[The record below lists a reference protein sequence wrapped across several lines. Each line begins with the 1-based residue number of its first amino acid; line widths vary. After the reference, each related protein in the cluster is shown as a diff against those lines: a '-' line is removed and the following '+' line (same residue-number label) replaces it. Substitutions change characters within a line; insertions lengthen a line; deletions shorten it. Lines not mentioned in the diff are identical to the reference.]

1 MAKKSFSVG
10 KTNNGVLNSAGGDKL
25 KELQANSQYNFQFI
39 SKDKII
45 SNPKNEKYTQDG
57 IEALKE
63 SIIEN
68 GLRHNLSVLFD
79 AEQNVY
85 RIISGERRYH
95 AICALDEKMYKELF
109 PTGIPCKVEKS
120 DITDIDEEIMLISAN
135 HDVRETSMEV
145 KRWEVSRLNELYQ
158 AKKLKGEIK
167 NINAEIAKQ
176 LNISERQ
183 ARKYTT
189 AEKLIPEL
197 SNLLNENGIDL
208 NQADKFG
215 KLDESAQ
222 QDILK
227 IINNKGSVDNSE
239 FQSIKK
245 LSEDREKEA
254 LKYKEEYEK
263 ASKQILEKDITVQ
276 KLQEKLFKLEKEN
289 NNTNIKSRQDL
300 EEELKFLAEAKK
312 QAEREKNKL
321 EINLE
326 KLKKQQQEK
335 EKKNTSIS
343 DVELK
348 RIASI
353 AKTEQALNL
362 LENNFDILKSNKT
375 TLQQDA
381 DLKLR
386 LELLKRRLDDLLITL
401 AD

>member
-10 KTNNGVLNSAGGDKL
+10 RTNNGVLNSAGGDKL
-25 KELQANSQYNFQFI
+25 KELQANAQYNFQFI
-39 SKDKII
+39 AKDRII

-57 IEALKE
+57 IESLKE

-79 AEQNVY
+79 AEQNNY
-85 RIISGERRYH
+85 RLISGERRYH
-95 AICALDEKMYKELF
+95 AICAMSDKEYNELF

-120 DITDIDEEIMLISAN
+120 DISEIDEEIMLISAN

-145 KRWEVSRLNELYQ
+145 KRWEVSRLKELYE

-167 NINAEIAKQ
+167 NINAEIAHQ

-227 IINNKGSVDNSE
+227 IIHKKGEVENSE
-239 FQSIKK
+239 FQTIKK
-245 LSEDREKEA
+245 LSEEREKEA
-254 LKYKEEYEK
+254 KKYKEEYEK
-263 ASKQILEKDITVQ
+263 ASKQIEEKDLTVK
-276 KLQEKLFKLEKEN
+276 KLQQRLTELENKDN
-289 NNTNIKSRQDL
+289 HIVRSRQDL
-300 EEELKFLAEAKK
+300 EDEIRFLTDAKE
-312 QAEREKNKL
+312 QAEKEKHKL
-321 EINLE
+321 ETNLE
-326 KLKKQQQEK
+326 KIKQQQIDK
-335 EKKNTSIS
+335 ERKNTSIS
-343 DVELK
+343 DSELK
-348 RIASI
+348 RISSI

-362 LENNFDILKSNKT
+362 LENNFDVLKNNKQ
-375 TLQQDA
+375 TLQHDP
-381 DLKLR
+381 DLKIR
-386 LELLKRRLDDLLITL
+386 VELLKRRMDDLLVSINE
-401 AD
+401 

>member
-10 KTNNGVLNSAGGDKL
+10 RTNNGVLNSAGGDKL
-25 KELQANSQYNFQFI
+25 KELQANAQYNFQFI
-39 SKDKII
+39 AKDRII

-57 IEALKE
+57 IESLKE

-68 GLRHNLSVLFD
+68 GLRHNLSVLFY
-79 AEQNVY
+79 AEQNNY
-85 RIISGERRYH
+85 RLISGERRYH
-95 AICALDEKMYKELF
+95 AICAMSDKEYNELF

-120 DITDIDEEIMLISAN
+120 DISEIDEEIMLISAN

-145 KRWEVSRLNELYQ
+145 KRWEVSRLKELYE

-167 NINAEIAKQ
+167 NINAEIAHQ

-227 IINNKGSVDNSE
+227 IIHKKGEVENSE
-239 FQSIKK
+239 FQTIKK
-245 LSEDREKEA
+245 LSEEREKEA
-254 LKYKEEYEK
+254 KKYKEEYEK
-263 ASKQILEKDITVQ
+263 ASKQIEEKDLTVK
-276 KLQEKLFKLEKEN
+276 KLQQRLTELENKDN
-289 NNTNIKSRQDL
+289 HIVRSRQDL
-300 EEELKFLAEAKK
+300 EDEIRFLTDAKE
-312 QAEREKNKL
+312 QAEKEKHKL
-321 EINLE
+321 ETNLE
-326 KLKKQQQEK
+326 KIKQQQKDK
-335 EKKNTSIS
+335 ERKNTSIS
-343 DVELK
+343 DSELK
-348 RIASI
+348 RISSI

-362 LENNFDILKSNKT
+362 LENNFDVLKNNKQ
-375 TLQQDA
+375 TLQHDP
-381 DLKLR
+381 DLKIR
-386 LELLKRRLDDLLITL
+386 VELLKRRMDDLLVSINE
-401 AD
+401 

>member
-10 KTNNGVLNSAGGDKL
+10 RTNNGVLNSAGGDKL
-25 KELQANSQYNFQFI
+25 KELQANAQYNFQFI
-39 SKDKII
+39 AKDRII

-57 IEALKE
+57 IESLKE

-79 AEQNVY
+79 AEQNNY
-85 RIISGERRYH
+85 RLISGERRYH
-95 AICALDEKMYKELF
+95 AICAMSDKEYNELF

-120 DITDIDEEIMLISAN
+120 DISEIDEEIMLISAN

-145 KRWEVSRLNELYQ
+145 KRWEVSRLKELYE

-167 NINAEIAKQ
+167 NINAEIAHQ

-227 IINNKGSVDNSE
+227 IIHKKGEVENSE
-239 FQSIKK
+239 FQTIKK
-245 LSEDREKEA
+245 LSEEREKEA
-254 LKYKEEYEK
+254 KKYKEEYEK
-263 ASKQILEKDITVQ
+263 ASKQIEEKDLTVK
-276 KLQEKLFKLEKEN
+276 KLQQRLTELENKDN
-289 NNTNIKSRQDL
+289 HIVRSRQDL
-300 EEELKFLAEAKK
+300 EDEIRFLTDAKE
-312 QAEREKNKL
+312 QAEKEKHKL
-321 EINLE
+321 ETNLE
-326 KLKKQQQEK
+326 KIKQQQKDK
-335 EKKNTSIS
+335 ERKNTSIS
-343 DVELK
+343 DSELK
-348 RIASI
+348 RISSI

-362 LENNFDILKSNKT
+362 LENNFDVLKNNKQ
-375 TLQQDA
+375 TLQHDP
-381 DLKLR
+381 DLKIR
-386 LELLKRRLDDLLITL
+386 VELLKRRMDDLLVSINE
-401 AD
+401 

>member
-10 KTNNGVLNSAGGDKL
+10 RTNNGVLNSAGGDKL
-25 KELQANSQYNFQFI
+25 KELQANAQYNFQFI
-39 SKDKII
+39 AKDRII

-57 IEALKE
+57 IESLKE

-79 AEQNVY
+79 AEQNNY
-85 RIISGERRYH
+85 RLISGERRYH
-95 AICALDEKMYKELF
+95 AICAMSDKEYNELF

-120 DITDIDEEIMLISAN
+120 DISEIDEEIMLISAN

-145 KRWEVSRLNELYQ
+145 KRWEVSRLKELYE

-167 NINAEIAKQ
+167 NINAEIAHQ

-227 IINNKGSVDNSE
+227 IIHKKGEVENSE
-239 FQSIKK
+239 FQTIKK
-245 LSEDREKEA
+245 LSEEREKEA
-254 LKYKEEYEK
+254 KKYKEEYEK
-263 ASKQILEKDITVQ
+263 ASKQIEEKDLTVK
-276 KLQEKLFKLEKEN
+276 KLQQRLTELENKDN
-289 NNTNIKSRQDL
+289 HIVRSRQDL
-300 EEELKFLAEAKK
+300 EDEIRFLTDAKE
-312 QAEREKNKL
+312 QAEKEKHKL
-321 EINLE
+321 ETNLE
-326 KLKKQQQEK
+326 KIKQQQKDQER
-335 EKKNTSIS
+335 KNTSIS
-343 DVELK
+343 DSELK
-348 RIASI
+348 RISSI

-362 LENNFDILKSNKT
+362 LENNFDVLKNNKQ
-375 TLQQDA
+375 TLQHDP
-381 DLKLR
+381 DLKIR
-386 LELLKRRLDDLLITL
+386 VELLKRRMDDLLVSINE
-401 AD
+401 

>member
-10 KTNNGVLNSAGGDKL
+10 RTNNGVLNSAGGDKL
-25 KELQANSQYNFQFI
+25 KELQANAQYNFQFI
-39 SKDKII
+39 AKDRII

-57 IEALKE
+57 IESLKE

-79 AEQNVY
+79 AEQNNY
-85 RIISGERRYH
+85 RLISGERRYH
-95 AICALDEKMYKELF
+95 AICAMSDKEYNELF
-109 PTGIPCKVEKS
+109 PIGIPCKVEKS
-120 DITDIDEEIMLISAN
+120 DISEIDEEIMLISAN

-145 KRWEVSRLNELYQ
+145 KRWEVSRLKELYE

-167 NINAEIAKQ
+167 NINAEIAHQ

-227 IINNKGSVDNSE
+227 IIHKKGEVENSE
-239 FQSIKK
+239 FQTIKK
-245 LSEDREKEA
+245 LSEEREKEA
-254 LKYKEEYEK
+254 KKYKEEYEK
-263 ASKQILEKDITVQ
+263 ASKQIEEKELTVK
-276 KLQEKLFKLEKEN
+276 KLQQRLTELENKDN
-289 NNTNIKSRQDL
+289 HIVRSRQDL
-300 EEELKFLAEAKK
+300 EDEIRFLTDAKE
-312 QAEREKNKL
+312 QAEKEKHKL
-321 EINLE
+321 ETNLE
-326 KLKKQQQEK
+326 KIKQQQKDK
-335 EKKNTSIS
+335 ERKNTSIS
-343 DVELK
+343 DSELK
-348 RIASI
+348 RISSI

-362 LENNFDILKSNKT
+362 LENNFDVLKNNKQ
-375 TLQQDA
+375 TLQHDP
-381 DLKLR
+381 DLKIR
-386 LELLKRRLDDLLITL
+386 VELLKRRMDDLLVSINE
-401 AD
+401 

>member
-10 KTNNGVLNSAGGDKL
+10 RTNNGVLNSAGGDKL
-25 KELQANSQYNFQFI
+25 KELQANAQYNFQFI
-39 SKDKII
+39 AKDRII

-57 IEALKE
+57 IESLKE

-79 AEQNVY
+79 AEQNNY
-85 RIISGERRYH
+85 RLISGERRYH
-95 AICALDEKMYKELF
+95 AICAMSDKEYNELF

-120 DITDIDEEIMLISAN
+120 DISEIDEEIMLISAN

-145 KRWEVSRLNELYQ
+145 KRWEISRLKELYE

-167 NINAEIAKQ
+167 NINAEIAHQ

-227 IINNKGSVDNSE
+227 IIHKKGEVENSE
-239 FQSIKK
+239 FQTIKK
-245 LSEDREKEA
+245 LSEEREKEA
-254 LKYKEEYEK
+254 KKYKEEYEK
-263 ASKQILEKDITVQ
+263 ASKQIEEKDLTVK
-276 KLQEKLFKLEKEN
+276 KLQQRLTELENKDN
-289 NNTNIKSRQDL
+289 HIVRSRQDL
-300 EEELKFLAEAKK
+300 EDEIRFLTDAKE
-312 QAEREKNKL
+312 QAEKEKHKL
-321 EINLE
+321 ETNLE
-326 KLKKQQQEK
+326 KIKQQQKDK
-335 EKKNTSIS
+335 ERKNTSIS
-343 DVELK
+343 DSELK
-348 RIASI
+348 RISSI

-362 LENNFDILKSNKT
+362 LENNFDVLKNNKQ
-375 TLQQDA
+375 TLQHDP
-381 DLKLR
+381 DLKIR
-386 LELLKRRLDDLLITL
+386 VELLKRRMDDLLVSINE
-401 AD
+401 

>member
-10 KTNNGVLNSAGGDKL
+10 RTNNGVLNSAGGDKL
-25 KELQANSQYNFQFI
+25 KELQANAQYNFQFI
-39 SKDKII
+39 AKDRII

-57 IEALKE
+57 IESLKE

-79 AEQNVY
+79 AEQNNY
-85 RIISGERRYH
+85 RLISGERRYH
-95 AICALDEKMYKELF
+95 AICAMSDKEYNELF

-120 DITDIDEEIMLISAN
+120 DISEIDEEIMLISAN
-135 HDVRETSMEV
+135 HDVRETSMEI
-145 KRWEVSRLNELYQ
+145 KRWEVSRLKELYE

-167 NINAEIAKQ
+167 NINAEIAHQ

-227 IINNKGSVDNSE
+227 IIHKKGEVENSE
-239 FQSIKK
+239 FQTIKK
-245 LSEDREKEA
+245 LSEEREKEA
-254 LKYKEEYEK
+254 KKYKEEYEK
-263 ASKQILEKDITVQ
+263 ASKQVEEKDLTVK
-276 KLQEKLFKLEKEN
+276 KLQQRLTELENKDN
-289 NNTNIKSRQDL
+289 HIVRSRQDL
-300 EEELKFLAEAKK
+300 EDEIRFLTDAKE
-312 QAEREKNKL
+312 QAEKEKHKL
-321 EINLE
+321 ETNLE
-326 KLKKQQQEK
+326 KIKQQQKDK
-335 EKKNTSIS
+335 ERKNTSIS
-343 DVELK
+343 DSELK
-348 RIASI
+348 RISSI

-362 LENNFDILKSNKT
+362 LENNFDVLKNNKQ
-375 TLQQDA
+375 TLQHDP
-381 DLKLR
+381 DLKIR
-386 LELLKRRLDDLLITL
+386 VELLKRRMDDLLVSINE
-401 AD
+401 

>member
-10 KTNNGVLNSAGGDKL
+10 RTNNGVLNSAGGDKL
-25 KELQANSQYNFQFI
+25 KELQANAQYNFQFI
-39 SKDKII
+39 SKDRII

-57 IEALKE
+57 IESLKE

-79 AEQNVY
+79 AEQNNY
-85 RIISGERRYH
+85 RLISGERRYH
-95 AICALDEKMYKELF
+95 AICAMSDKEYNELF

-120 DITDIDEEIMLISAN
+120 DISEIDEEIMLISAN

-145 KRWEVSRLNELYQ
+145 KRWEVSRLKELYE

-167 NINAEIAKQ
+167 NINAEIAHQ

-227 IINNKGSVDNSE
+227 IIHKKGEVENSE
-239 FQSIKK
+239 FQTIKK
-245 LSEDREKEA
+245 LSEEREKEA
-254 LKYKEEYEK
+254 KKYKEEYEK
-263 ASKQILEKDITVQ
+263 ASKQIEEKDLTVK
-276 KLQEKLFKLEKEN
+276 KLQQRLTELENKDN
-289 NNTNIKSRQDL
+289 HIVRSRQDL
-300 EEELKFLAEAKK
+300 EDEIRFLTDAKE
-312 QAEREKNKL
+312 QAEKEKHKL
-321 EINLE
+321 ETNLE
-326 KLKKQQQEK
+326 KIKQQQKDK
-335 EKKNTSIS
+335 ERKNTSIS
-343 DVELK
+343 DSELK
-348 RIASI
+348 RISSI

-362 LENNFDILKSNKT
+362 LENNFDVLKNNKQ
-375 TLQQDA
+375 TLQHDP
-381 DLKLR
+381 DLKIR
-386 LELLKRRLDDLLITL
+386 VELLKRRMDDLLVSINE
-401 AD
+401 

>member
-10 KTNNGVLNSAGGDKL
+10 RTNNGVLNSAGGDKL
-25 KELQANSQYNFQFI
+25 KELQANAQYNFQFI
-39 SKDKII
+39 AKDRII
-45 SNPKNEKYTQDG
+45 FNPKNEKYTQDG
-57 IEALKE
+57 IESLKE

-79 AEQNVY
+79 AEQNNY
-85 RIISGERRYH
+85 RLISGERRYH
-95 AICALDEKMYKELF
+95 AICAMSDKEYNELF

-120 DITDIDEEIMLISAN
+120 DISEIDEEIMLISAN

-145 KRWEVSRLNELYQ
+145 KRWEVSRLKELYE

-167 NINAEIAKQ
+167 NINAEIAHQ

-227 IINNKGSVDNSE
+227 IIHKKGEVENSE
-239 FQSIKK
+239 FQTIKK
-245 LSEDREKEA
+245 LSEEREKEA
-254 LKYKEEYEK
+254 KKYKEEYEK
-263 ASKQILEKDITVQ
+263 ASKQIEEKDLTVK
-276 KLQEKLFKLEKEN
+276 KLQQRLTELENKDN
-289 NNTNIKSRQDL
+289 HIVRSRQDL
-300 EEELKFLAEAKK
+300 EDEIRFLTDAKE
-312 QAEREKNKL
+312 QAEKEKHKL
-321 EINLE
+321 ETNLE
-326 KLKKQQQEK
+326 KIKQQQKDK
-335 EKKNTSIS
+335 ERKNTSIS
-343 DVELK
+343 DSELK
-348 RIASI
+348 RISSI

-362 LENNFDILKSNKT
+362 LENNFDVLKNNKQ
-375 TLQQDA
+375 TLQHDP
-381 DLKLR
+381 DLKIR
-386 LELLKRRLDDLLITL
+386 VELLKRRMDDLLVSINE
-401 AD
+401 

>member
-10 KTNNGVLNSAGGDKL
+10 RTNNGVLNSAGGDKL
-25 KELQANSQYNFQFI
+25 KELQANAQYNFQFI
-39 SKDKII
+39 AKDRII

-57 IEALKE
+57 IESLKE

-79 AEQNVY
+79 AEQNNY
-85 RIISGERRYH
+85 RLISGERRYH
-95 AICALDEKMYKELF
+95 AICAMSDKEYNELF

-120 DITDIDEEIMLISAN
+120 DISEIDEEIMLISAN

-145 KRWEVSRLNELYQ
+145 KRWEVSRLKELYE

-167 NINAEIAKQ
+167 NINAEIAHQ

-227 IINNKGSVDNSE
+227 IIHKKGEVENSE
-239 FQSIKK
+239 FQTIKK
-245 LSEDREKEA
+245 LSEEREKEA
-254 LKYKEEYEK
+254 KKYKEEYEK
-263 ASKQILEKDITVQ
+263 ASKQIEEKDLTVK
-276 KLQEKLFKLEKEN
+276 KLQQRLTELENKDN
-289 NNTNIKSRQDL
+289 HIVRSRQDL
-300 EEELKFLAEAKK
+300 EDEIRFLTDAKE
-312 QAEREKNKL
+312 QAEKEKHKL
-321 EINLE
+321 ETNLE
-326 KLKKQQQEK
+326 KIKQQQKDK
-335 EKKNTSIS
+335 ERKNTSIS
-343 DVELK
+343 DSELK
-348 RIASI
+348 RISSI

-362 LENNFDILKSNKT
+362 LENNFDILKNNKQ
-375 TLQQDA
+375 TLQHDP
-381 DLKLR
+381 DLKIR
-386 LELLKRRLDDLLITL
+386 VELLKRRMDDLLVSINE
-401 AD
+401 